1 MKALLTILF
10 RVFLLFAITGHLTAS
25 GLVITP
31 RDLFINSENE
41 LPTMLPEDANLSG
54 NTSPA
59 EAPVE
64 ESEEEDETSKEN
76 AIHRLASLNFSCLL
90 QQRYLHQQRIFRQPR
105 LEIETPPPKGC

>member
-25 GLVITP
+25 SLVITP
-31 RDLFINSENE
+31 RHLYIDSEKD
-41 LPTMLPEDANLSG
+41 LPTMLPENANVSG
-54 NTSPA
+54 NTSSS

-76 AIHRLASLNFSCLL
+76 AIHRLASLNFSWLL

-105 LEIETPPPKGC
+105 LEIETPPPKVC